1 MALGKKTKRVV
12 DAEGVAHVNATFNN
26 TLITITDAHG
36 NAVSWGTAGKAGFKG
51 SKKSTPFAATVAGE
65 QCAREAM
72 SAGVR
77 RVHVRVQGPGS
88 GRESAIQ
95 ALAAAGLQVKSIKDV
110 TPIPHNG
117 CRPPKRRRVGSMRYT
132 GPSCR
137 QCRREG
143 TKLFLKG
150 TKCFTEK
157 CPVERRPYAP
167 GQHGQN
173 TARRRKVSE
182 YAKQL
187 REKQKIKRIYGLSER
202 QFRNTFERVSTLPG
216 VTGHNL
222 LAALESRLDNIVYR
236 MGFAASRKAARQLIR
251 HRHVEVNGK
260 SVDVPSFVVEPGQEV
275 RVRQK
280 SRELVIVQA
289 ALEVAARGASPAWI
303 AVDKDTFSGRMLERP
318 QRQSIPIAAQEQL
331 VVELYSK

>member
-1 MALGKKTKRVV
+1 
-12 DAEGVAHVNATFNN
+12 
-26 TLITITDAHG
+26 
-36 NAVSWGTAGKAGFKG
+36 
-51 SKKSTPFAATVAGE
+51 
-65 QCAREAM
+65 
-72 SAGVR
+72 
-77 RVHVRVQGPGS
+77 
-88 GRESAIQ
+88 
-95 ALAAAGLQVKSIKDV
+95 
-110 TPIPHNG
+110 
-117 CRPPKRRRVGSMRYT
+117 MRYT

-187 REKQKIKRIYGLSER
+187 REKQKIKRIYGLSEK
-202 QFRNTFERVSTLPG
+202 QFRNTFERVSALPG

-222 LAALESRLDNIVYR
+222 LAALESRLDNMVYR

-260 SVDVPSFVVEPGQEV
+260 GVDIPSFVVEPGQEI
-275 RVRQK
+275 RMRQK
-280 SRELVIVQA
+280 SRELVIVAA
-289 ALEVAARGASPAWI
+289 ALEVASRGAAPAWL

-318 QRQSIPIAAQEQL
+318 QRAAIPIAAQEQL

>member
-1 MALGKKTKRVV
+1 
-12 DAEGVAHVNATFNN
+12 
-26 TLITITDAHG
+26 
-36 NAVSWGTAGKAGFKG
+36 
-51 SKKSTPFAATVAGE
+51 
-65 QCAREAM
+65 
-72 SAGVR
+72 
-77 RVHVRVQGPGS
+77 
-88 GRESAIQ
+88 
-95 ALAAAGLQVKSIKDV
+95 
-110 TPIPHNG
+110 
-117 CRPPKRRRVGSMRYT
+117 MRYT

-167 GQHGQN
+167 GMHGQN
-173 TARRRKVSE
+173 TSRRRKVSE

-187 REKQKIKRIYGLSER
+187 REKQKIKRIYGLSEK
-202 QFRNTFERVSTLPG
+202 QFRNTFERVSSLPG

-222 LAALESRLDNIVYR
+222 LAALESRLDNMVYR

-260 SVDVPSFVVEPGQEV
+260 SVDIPSFVVEPGQEI
-275 RVRQK
+275 RMRQK
-280 SRELVIVQA
+280 SRDLALVA
-289 ALEVAARGASPAWI
+289 SALEVASRGAAPAWL

-318 QRQSIPIAAQEQL
+318 QRTAIPIAAQEQL

>member
-1 MALGKKTKRVV
+1 
-12 DAEGVAHVNATFNN
+12 
-26 TLITITDAHG
+26 
-36 NAVSWGTAGKAGFKG
+36 
-51 SKKSTPFAATVAGE
+51 
-65 QCAREAM
+65 
-72 SAGVR
+72 
-77 RVHVRVQGPGS
+77 
-88 GRESAIQ
+88 
-95 ALAAAGLQVKSIKDV
+95 
-110 TPIPHNG
+110 
-117 CRPPKRRRVGSMRYT
+117 MRYT

-167 GQHGQN
+167 GQHGQT

-187 REKQKIKRIYGLSER
+187 REKQKIKRIYGLSEK
-202 QFRNTFERVSTLPG
+202 QFRNTFERVSALPG

-222 LAALESRLDNIVYR
+222 LAALESRLDNMVYR

-251 HRHVEVNGK
+251 HRHVEVNAK
-260 SVDVPSFVVEPGQEV
+260 SVDVPSFNVQPGQEI
-275 RVRQK
+275 RLRAK
-280 SRELVIVQA
+280 SRELVIVA
-289 ALEVAARGASPAWI
+289 SALEVASRGATPSWL